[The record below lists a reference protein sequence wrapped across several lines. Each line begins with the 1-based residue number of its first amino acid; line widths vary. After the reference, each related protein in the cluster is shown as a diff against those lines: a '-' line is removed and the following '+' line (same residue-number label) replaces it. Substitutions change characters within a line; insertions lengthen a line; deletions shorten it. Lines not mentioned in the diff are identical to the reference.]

1 MNGTWPRMP
10 RSRSD
15 RGAASWRAVAGTV
28 TALAAMAALTVAM
41 LPVRAHLSIA
51 TAALVLVVPVV
62 IGVVTGGFVAG
73 VVSVA
78 AGFLVY
84 DFFFIPPYQT
94 LVVGAPQNWAAL
106 GVYVVVMLPV
116 ARVVSGLNV
125 ARARERRLSRELR
138 RLFEISDLLVADRP
152 LDDLLHLVVAELT
165 EVVGARQ
172 AVICLLSADRLE
184 VAASAGEPLT
194 AGQVDRLLAG
204 PAGAAGAS
212 GTAGAAIDAGSGVG
226 RGTRTPEVRGD
237 LLVLALTAAGRPVG
251 LLALSADAAVA
262 HEREPLLLFG
272 NQIALAVERAQLR
285 EQALE
290 TRLTQEVAR
299 LARILVAAVA
309 HDVRSPLATIKASS
323 STLADPDIPLGPDA
337 SRNLAVLIDGQVDR
351 LSDLVR
357 NLLDMSRIQAGV
369 LRPRSGVTSVTAL
382 VSGVLD
388 GLGPT
393 LGGHRVRLDLPRDL
407 PPVDV
412 DELLISR
419 VLANLLENA
428 VRHSPPGAEIEIG
441 ARTLPAGRV
450 ELAVADSGPGVPP
463 GQRDEIFGLFARRAG
478 DAGAGLGLAIA
489 KTFVEAHGER
499 IWVEAGPGG
508 GARFCC
514 TLPVA
519 AALSGDSRAMGEEA
533 RDAAGADHR

>member
-28 TALAAMAALTVAM
+28 TALAAMAAMTVVM

-514 TLPVA
+514 TLPAA

>member
-1 MNGTWPRMP
+1 M
-10 RSRSD
+10 
-15 RGAASWRAVAGTV
+15 
-28 TALAAMAALTVAM
+28 AAMTVVM

-212 GTAGAAIDAGSGVG
+212 GTAGTAGAAGAAIDAGSGVG

-533 RDAAGADHR
+533 RDAAGADHRCRPRPA

>member
-28 TALAAMAALTVAM
+28 TALAAMAAMTVVM

-514 TLPVA
+514 TLPAA
-519 AALSGDSRAMGEEA
+519 AALPEDRRAMGEEA